1 MFHIVYNANTVSLS
15 FFDTMPSSG
24 ALQEVSDLYSL
35 SEGKWLVGARH
46 SAEWMP
52 VPTKQHAFSFALF
65 FFFLFVCFLK
75 KKTCNSRDNANEQ
88 ILQPGKTGMKHKMKI
103 RFFRELSDGVVGGGV
118 GLLMSLSSSLHLTL
132 ICILASVL
140 QPYWLTLQC
149 RIDLLL
155 GLKEL
160 GVKFHALAFS
170 IREKLENPPPWGHA
184 SKSYGP
190 WML

>member
-1 MFHIVYNANTVSLS
+1 MQILFLSLS
-15 FFDTMPSSG
+15 LIQCHPLGHCRKCLTFTRSVR
-24 ALQEVSDLYSL
+24 ASD
-35 SEGKWLVGARH
+35 W
-46 SAEWMP
+46 W
-52 VPTKQHAFSFALF
+52 VPDIVLNECQCPPNSMLF
-65 FFFLFVCFLK
+65 LLLCF
-75 KKTCNSRDNANEQ
+75 ANEQ